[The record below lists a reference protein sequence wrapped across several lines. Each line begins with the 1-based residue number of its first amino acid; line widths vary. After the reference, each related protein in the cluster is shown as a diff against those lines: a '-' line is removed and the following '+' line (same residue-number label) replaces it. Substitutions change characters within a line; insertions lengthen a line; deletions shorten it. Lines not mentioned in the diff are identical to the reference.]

1 MHYMR
6 HIQLFI
12 KNHLMQLR
20 RKWSSLPLLF
30 MFPVIIVG
38 LAAAIIITY
47 FIPSENETV
56 QVGLVNLDENE
67 QTELIVQLIEHS
79 SQLGSFIEIHSMTE
93 NEAKI
98 AIENNEI
105 SAYITFPDNFTSH
118 LMQGQSVEIPVTG
131 NAKQHAESLM
141 VNELIESVSRHIRAS
156 QANILAINSYARE
169 FNMDDEERND
179 FVFEQFKEFLFY
191 TVGRDRVLMEREIT
205 NLATSSPIQ
214 YFTVGSWFILV
225 SIWLLTIYILFTKE
239 NPTRLKNRMRLYGVL
254 EIQQTIAK
262 MFITIIVTA
271 SFAGLSFIAL
281 ETILVETVILED
293 YIRITLLTL
302 LYSGIFV
309 QCLAIIE
316 SLTQSHKLR
325 LLVQSVF
332 TFVSIIISGAI
343 IPVIYYPLWIQNLLP
358 YLFSYEA
365 LSWIQDIL
373 LNNRLY
379 ADYIPLLLMNAAA
392 AFILTSISIWK
403 ERVAI

>member
-12 KNHLMQLR
+12 KNHLMQLK
-20 RKWSSLPLLF
+20 RKWLSLPLLF
-30 MFPVIIVG
+30 MFPIIIVG
-38 LAAAIIITY
+38 LAAVIIITY
-47 FIPSENETV
+47 FMPSEKETI

-67 QTELIVQLIEHS
+67 QTELIVQLIEQS
-79 SQLGSFIEIHSMTE
+79 SQLGSFIAIHSLTE

-98 AIENNEI
+98 AVENNEI
-105 SAYITFPDNFTSH
+105 SSYITFPDNFTRH
-118 LMQGQSVEIPVTG
+118 LMQGQSVEIPITG
-131 NAKQHAESLM
+131 NPNQQAESFL

-169 FNMDDEERND
+169 FGMDDEERND

-191 TVGRDRVLMEREIT
+191 TVGRDRVLTEREIT

-214 YFTVGSWFILV
+214 YFAVGSWFILI
-225 SIWLLTIYILFTKE
+225 SIWLLTIYNFFTKE
-239 NPTRLKNRMRLYGVL
+239 NPIRLRNRMRLYGVL

-262 MFITIIVTA
+262 MFVTMFITAI
-271 SFAGLSFIAL
+271 FAGLSLFAL
-281 ETILVETVILED
+281 ENVLVETIIPED
-293 YIRITLLTL
+293 YLRITILTL
-302 LYSGIFV
+302 LYSVIFL

-316 SLTQSHKLR
+316 TLIQSHKLR
-325 LLVQSVF
+325 LLVQSMF
-332 TFVSIIISGAI
+332 TILSVIISGAI

-379 ADYIPLLLMNAAA
+379 ADYIPLLLMNAAL
-392 AFILTSISIWK
+392 AFILISISVWK

>member
-1 MHYMR
+1 
-6 HIQLFI
+6 
-12 KNHLMQLR
+12 MQLR

-131 NAKQHAESLM
+131 NAKQHAESFM

-225 SIWLLTIYILFTKE
+225 SIWLLAIYIFTKE
-239 NPTRLKNRMRLYGVL
+239 NPTRLKIGCDFMVYSKFSRQSQKCLLPSSLQHPLLGYLYRFRNYLGGNR
-254 EIQQTIAK
+254 
-262 MFITIIVTA
+262 
-271 SFAGLSFIAL
+271 
-281 ETILVETVILED
+281 
-293 YIRITLLTL
+293 
-302 LYSGIFV
+302 YSGGLHSNYVTHI
-309 QCLAIIE
+309 
-316 SLTQSHKLR
+316 
-325 LLVQSVF
+325 
-332 TFVSIIISGAI
+332 
-343 IPVIYYPLWIQNLLP
+343 VI
-358 YLFSYEA
+358 
-365 LSWIQDIL
+365 
-373 LNNRLY
+373 
-379 ADYIPLLLMNAAA
+379 
-392 AFILTSISIWK
+392 
-403 ERVAI
+403 